1 MNPQSEE
8 ELQRRLK
15 ELEKEVQSKKE
26 RSPFQ
31 SFIEPESMKRL
42 QGGLNLAGI
51 KLQLE
56 RFILWYKSLSDKK
69 RLIVL
74 AVGGIFALGLLQAL
88 VKLVTGIISLAIFA
102 VLVYVGYKFF
112 VSKKIPPQ

>member
-15 ELEKEVQSKKE
+15 ELEKEVQSTKE

-42 QGGLNLAGI
+42 QNLNLTDI
-51 KLQLE
+51 KLQSQ
-56 RFILWYKSLSDKK
+56 RFILWYKNLSDKK

-74 AVGGIFALGLLQAL
+74 AVGGIFALGLLQAF

>member
-15 ELEKEVQSKKE
+15 ELEKEVQSKE
-26 RSPFQ
+26 VRSPFQ
-31 SFIEPESMKRL
+31 GFIEPESIKPLRE
-42 QGGLNLAGI
+42 LNFTSI

-56 RFILWYKSLSDKK
+56 RFMVWYKNLSDKK

-74 AVGGIFALGLLQAL
+74 VGGGIFALGLLQAL
-88 VKLVTGIISLAIFA
+88 VKLVTGIISLAILA
-102 VLVYVGYKFF
+102 VLLYVGYKFF
-112 VSKKIPPQ
+112 VSKKLPRQ